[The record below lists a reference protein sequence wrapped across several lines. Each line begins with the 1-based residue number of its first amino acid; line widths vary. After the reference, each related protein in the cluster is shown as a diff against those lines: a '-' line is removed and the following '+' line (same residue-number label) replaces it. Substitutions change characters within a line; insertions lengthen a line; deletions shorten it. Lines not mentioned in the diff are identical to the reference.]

1 MLIGEPI
8 EPRLVAEGRSFVARM
23 LWFLKDR
30 AELARLLLAGA
41 GDEPGLWRR
50 DDIVAARLSGA
61 ASGLVQAII
70 LARLSGDADLE
81 RMAKAKL
88 EATADVD
95 VAGFGGTFSAAV
107 GWYAT
112 EHAAWSPVD
121 LSDLAPLASRARRR
135 STS

>member
-61 ASGLVQAII
+61 ASGP
-70 LARLSGDADLE
+70 G
-81 RMAKAKL
+81 
-88 EATADVD
+88 
-95 VAGFGGTFSAAV
+95 AGHHPCQSFG
-107 GWYAT
+107 
-112 EHAAWSPVD
+112 
-121 LSDLAPLASRARRR
+121 RR
-135 STS
+135 